1 MPQTVSQLKDLLFD
15 EEKAA
20 LNELQRRIESVATAS
35 KQDQRS
41 LLEELEKRAVAE
53 LADRAEIAKRL
64 DEVFGRAGTEE
75 RFRDSVAIVLDGALR
90 TAEVERHAE
99 LSAAVAPLVVRTI
112 KTEITN
118 SQDELVEALYPM
130 TGRMVKSYVA
140 SAIKDMMDQI
150 NKRFESKAAL
160 RMRSAASGRSAA
172 EIALAET
179 QRLVVEEIYLI
190 RRGTGELLERW
201 PEEVHGQ
208 NRDQAMSGVLTAINE
223 FASEAF
229 STQGSALREIDLG
242 DSRVFLRASPTFLLA
257 AKCAGS
263 APASVEQIVDEEV
276 LNAIERYDHASDDVD
291 ENLAHAVL
299 PELSS
304 TMQARINA
312 KQDELT
318 TVAPPAGTSPAK
330 KILILLGILLAGWM
344 AWTLY
349 ESYLSGK
356 ARSIA
361 TQIVNSTQD
370 IRGYPT
376 RIAVAPYGSEV
387 VIAGLTPSPEAKSNL
402 LDRLRQALS
411 GSQVRD
417 ELTVVASALDV
428 TAPKIARLERNIA
441 EVRAEGER
449 EIADVAAKA
458 DRELGE
464 LRTRLDRE
472 TVARATDRA
481 KRRLTG
487 VAPIFAQLSS
497 LISSSDGKA
506 RVASA
511 QSHVGDAIAGLGELQ
526 ARVDP
531 DAQSPGSLQ
540 ELSGPIDALT
550 ATIAKAYDELSAI
563 MAAPQSAGSV
573 SASQPASVVDAAEDL
588 AIATERVATLAL
600 AATQA
605 AAVKPAPF
613 EPTIRQRLEE
623 FARTKAVFFSTGTD
637 YRNDSQIAADLSELA
652 KLAKQSELLIRIIGY
667 TDDRGASAQN
677 TPLSQSRADKVFA
690 DLIALGV
697 PASQLVA
704 IGRTDAIDLSPFV
717 GEDSPNRRVQF
728 EIGFDGERPRAQR

>member
-35 KQDQRS
+35 KQERRA
-41 LLEELEKRAVAE
+41 LIEEFEKRADAE

-75 RFRDSVAIVLDGALR
+75 RFRDSVATVLDGALR

-118 SQDELVEALYPM
+118 SQDELVEALYPI

-160 RMRSAASGRSAA
+160 GMRSAASGRSAA

-179 QRLVVEEIYLI
+179 QRLVIEEIYLI

-201 PEEVHGQ
+201 PQVAHGQ

-242 DSRVFLRASPTFLLA
+242 ESRVFLRASPTFLLA

-263 APASVEQIVDEEV
+263 APAAVEEIIDEEV
-276 LNAIERYDHASDDVD
+276 LNAIERYDRASDEADQQR
-291 ENLAHAVL
+291 AHAVL
-299 PELSS
+299 PELGRS
-304 TMQARINA
+304 MQARINA

-318 TVAPPAGTSPAK
+318 AVTPDRTSPAK

-344 AWTLY
+344 SWTLY
-349 ESYLSGK
+349 ESYLSGQ

-361 TQIVNSTQD
+361 THIVNTAQD
-370 IRGYPT
+370 MRGYPT
-376 RIAVAPYGSEV
+376 RLAVSPYGSEV
-387 VIAGLTPSPEAKSNL
+387 VIAGLTPSPEAKENL
-402 LDRLRQALS
+402 LDRLRQSLS

-417 ELTVVASALDV
+417 QLTVVASALDV

-449 EIADVAAKA
+449 DMAVIAAKA
-458 DRELGE
+458 DRQLGE

-472 TVARATDRA
+472 TIARTADRA
-481 KRRLTG
+481 RRRLAG
-487 VAPIFAQLSS
+487 VPPILAQLSS
-497 LISSSDGKA
+497 LIGAGDGQT
-506 RVASA
+506 RIASA
-511 QSHVGDAIAGLGELQ
+511 RGHVDDAIAGLGELH
-526 ARVDP
+526 ARVAP
-531 DAQSPGSLQ
+531 DAADPGTPQ
-540 ELSGPIDALT
+540 ELSGMIDGLT
-550 ATIAKAYDELSAI
+550 GTIAKAYDDLSALI
-563 MAAPQSAGSV
+563 PAPQPV
-573 SASQPASVVDAAEDL
+573 NLPATSPPETVVDAAEEL
-588 AIATERVATLAL
+588 AIATERVATLAM
-600 AATQA
+600 AAPQA
-605 AAVKPAPF
+605 AAVKPASA
-613 EPTIRQRLEE
+613 EPTLRQRLEE
-623 FARTKAVFFSTGTD
+623 FARTKAVFFSSGTE
-637 YRNDSQIAADLSELA
+637 YRDARRTASDLAELA
-652 KLAKQSELLIRIIGY
+652 TIAKQGDLLVRVIGY

-677 TPLSQSRADKVFA
+677 APLSQNRADKVFS

-697 PASQLVA
+697 PADRLVA
-704 IGRTDAIDLSPFV
+704 IGRVDAIELSPFV
-717 GEDSPNRRVQF
+717 GEDSPNRRVEF
-728 EIGFDGERPRAQR
+728 EIGFDGERAPGRR

>member
-35 KQDQRS
+35 KQERRA
-41 LLEELEKRAVAE
+41 LVEELEKRAQAE

-75 RFRDSVAIVLDGALR
+75 RFRNSVAAVLDGALR
-90 TAEVERHAE
+90 TAEVERHSE

-118 SQDELVEALYPM
+118 SQDELVEALYPI

-160 RMRSAASGRSAA
+160 GMRSTASGRSAA

-201 PEEVHGQ
+201 PEEAIGQ

-223 FASEAF
+223 FANEAF

-242 DSRVFLRASPTFLLA
+242 ESRVFLRASPTFLLA

-263 APASVEQIVDEEV
+263 APAAVEEIVDEEV
-276 LNAIERYDHASDDVD
+276 LNAIERYDRAGDGDG
-291 ENLAHAVL
+291 EQRAPAVL
-299 PELSS
+299 PELGRS
-304 TMQARINA
+304 MQARINA

-318 TVAPPAGTSPAK
+318 AVAPQGASPAR
-330 KILILLGILLAGWM
+330 KILILLGVLLAGWM

-361 TQIVNSTQD
+361 THIVNTTED
-370 IRGYPT
+370 MRGYPT
-376 RIAVAPYGSEV
+376 RLAVSPYGSEV
-387 VIAGLTPSPEAKSNL
+387 VIAGLTPSPEAKANL
-402 LDRLRQALS
+402 LERLRQSLS
-411 GSQVRD
+411 GSLVRD
-417 ELTVVASALDV
+417 QLTVVASALDA

-449 EIADVAAKA
+449 DIAVIAAKA
-458 DRELGE
+458 DRELAE
-464 LRTRLDRE
+464 LRARLDRE
-472 TVARATDRA
+472 AIARAADRA
-481 KRRLTG
+481 NRRLAG
-487 VAPIFAQLSS
+487 VPPVLAQLTS
-497 LISSSDGKA
+497 LTASGDG
-506 RVASA
+506 RGRIASA
-511 QSHVGDAIAGLGELQ
+511 QDHVNNAISGLGDLR
-526 ARVDP
+526 ARLASDTQ
-531 DAQSPGSLQ
+531 DAATLQ
-540 ELSGPIDALT
+540 ELAAPIDALT
-550 ATIAKAYDELSAI
+550 ITIAKAYDDLSAI
-563 MAAPQSAGSV
+563 MAPQQAADLGTSPP
-573 SASQPASVVDAAEDL
+573 PATVVDAAEYL
-588 AIATERVATLAL
+588 AIATERVATLAM

-605 AAVKPAPF
+605 AAVRPAPV
-613 EPTIRQRLEE
+613 EPTLRQRLEE
-623 FARTKAVFFSTGTD
+623 FARTKAIFFSSGTE
-637 YRNDSQIAADLSELA
+637 YRDPRKAASDLTELA
-652 KLAKQSELLIRIIGY
+652 RLAKQGDLLIRVIGY
-667 TDDRGASAQN
+667 TDDRGAAAQN
-677 TPLSQSRADKVFA
+677 APLSQNRADKVFA

-704 IGRTDAIDLSPFV
+704 IGRMDALDLSPFV

-728 EIGFDGERPRAQR
+728 EIGFDGERAPVRR